1 MSAAAT
7 RTVLKKRRA
16 RTRLDPEVRREQIIE
31 AAELVLIDRDPADV
45 TFEQIAEAAGV
56 SRGLVYN
63 YFGDKAGLLA
73 AVYLRRFEQLDAM
86 LARTL
91 DATDAAP
98 EHRLRTIV
106 EVYLRFAGENPS
118 AWRLGGTAEATEH
131 PLVQQARRDHLQRLS
146 ASWAETPEARLLAR
160 GIFGFLEASTLA
172 WLEEDELPAD
182 RAADVMLA
190 QLWSGL
196 AATDATGLARAGP

>member
-1 MSAAAT
+1 MSAAT
-7 RTVLKKRRA
+7 RNVLKKRRA

-31 AAELVLIDRDPADV
+31 AAELVLVDRDPADV

-86 LARTL
+86 LAHTL
-91 DATDAAP
+91 DSSEATP
-98 EHRLRTIV
+98 EQRLRTMV
-106 EVYLRFAGENPS
+106 EVYLRFAGENPT

-131 PLVQQARRDHLQRLS
+131 PLVRKARQEHLRRLS
-146 ASWAETPEARLLAR
+146 ETWAEIPEARVLAR
-160 GIFGFLEASTLA
+160 GILGFLEAATLE
-172 WLEEDELPAD
+172 WLEESDLTAD
-182 RAADVMLA
+182 RAAEVIQA
-190 QLWSGL
+190 QLWAGL
-196 AATDATGLARAGP
+196 SAADSLALAQP

>member
-1 MSAAAT
+1 MSAAT
-7 RTVLKKRRA
+7 RNVLKQRRA
-16 RTRLDPEVRREQIIE
+16 RTRLDPEVRREQIIA
-31 AAELVLIDRDPADV
+31 AAEVVLVDRDPADV

-91 DATDAAP
+91 DADDTSP
-98 EHRLRTIV
+98 EHRLRTMV

-131 PLVQQARRDHLQRLS
+131 PLVRQARREHLRRLS
-146 ASWAETPEARLLAR
+146 DSWGETPEARVLAR
-160 GIFGFLEASTLA
+160 GILGFLEAATLE
-172 WLEEDELPAD
+172 WLEESDLPAD
-182 RAADVMLA
+182 RAADVIQA

-196 AATDATGLARAGP
+196 SAADSSGLVLARR